1 MAVLC
6 DHGGDIDASVALPG
20 DFAGA
25 IGSNGCGV
33 VFRIAAADEDAF
45 AIGDGGGD
53 TFFGGTVQ
61 FPKFFAGERIET
73 GDEVAAGQDHL
84 GATASLDDGGCGVVR
99 NFGTRLGPD
108 DAAAFAIESSDEA
121 AASMIG
127 GNEDE

>member
-1 MAVLC
+1 M
-6 DHGGDIDASVALPG
+6 PG

-25 IGSNGCGV
+25 IGSNGCGGA
-33 VFRIAAADEDAF
+33 FRIAAADEDAF

-84 GATASLDDGGCGVVR
+84 GAPGDLQDGWGGVVR
-99 NFGTRLGPD
+99 NFRTRLGPD
-108 DAAAFAIESSDEA
+108 DAAAFAIESGDEA

-127 GNEDE
+127 GNENE